1 MKLKDWVQS
10 GAKNPKQWNTPPL
23 PGQISGTETSSG
35 GNIELAVL
43 VSADTSEGFIKLIAR
58 HSVYDYVF
66 LPLRGYY
73 SNNARI
79 WTP

>member
-10 GAKNPKQWNTPPL
+10 DATNPKRWNTPPL

-35 GNIELAVL
+35 KIELAIL
-43 VSADTSEGFIKLIAR
+43 VSVDTSEGFIKLITK

-73 SNNARI
+73 SKNARI